1 MTVLLNMI
9 NQLFSESKTSQ
20 VQTARHYDYDGAYR
34 GM

>member
-9 NQLFSESKTSQ
+9 NQLFTETKTSQ
-20 VQTARHYDYDGAYR
+20 QQTARHYDFDGAYR

>member
-20 VQTARHYDYDGAYR
+20 APTARHYDFDGAYR

>member
-9 NQLFSESKTSQ
+9 NQLFTESKKSQ
-20 VQTARHYDYDGAYR
+20 KPTTRHYDFDGAYR

>member
-9 NQLFSESKTSQ
+9 SQLFSDSTNSQ
-20 VQTARHYDYDGAYR
+20 EQAPRHYDFDGAYR

>member
-9 NQLFSESKTSQ
+9 NQLFTETKTSKQ
-20 VQTARHYDYDGAYR
+20 QTARHYDFDGAYR

>member
-9 NQLFSESKTSQ
+9 NQFFTESKPAAQQQS
-20 VQTARHYDYDGAYR
+20 RHYDFDGAYR

>member
-9 NQLFSESKTSQ
+9 NKIFTESKTSKQ
-20 VQTARHYDYDGAYR
+20 QTPRHYDFDGAYR

>member
-9 NQLFSESKTSQ
+9 NQLFSESKLSQ
-20 VQTARHYDYDGAYR
+20 KQARHYDFDGAYR

>member
-9 NQLFSESKTSQ
+9 NQLFSESATSQ
-20 VQTARHYDYDGAYR
+20 EQSARHYDFDGAYR

>member
-9 NQLFSESKTSQ
+9 SQLFSESKISQ
-20 VQTARHYDYDGAYR
+20 EQAARHYDYDGAYR

>member
-9 NQLFSESKTSQ
+9 TQLFSESKTSQ
-20 VQTARHYDYDGAYR
+20 EQSARHYDFDGAYR

>member
-9 NQLFSESKTSQ
+9 NQLFTESKTSQ
-20 VQTARHYDYDGAYR
+20 VQAARHYDFDGAYR

>member
-20 VQTARHYDYDGAYR
+20 DQAARHYDFDGAYR

>member
-9 NQLFSESKTSQ
+9 NQLFTESAASQ
-20 VQTARHYDYDGAYR
+20 EQAPRHYDFDGAYR

>member
-9 NQLFSESKTSQ
+9 TQLFSESKTSQ
-20 VQTARHYDYDGAYR
+20 EHSARHYDFDGAYR

>member
-9 NQLFSESKTSQ
+9 NQLFTESKTSQ
-20 VQTARHYDYDGAYR
+20 DQAARHYDLDGAYR

>member
-9 NQLFSESKTSQ
+9 NQLFTERTASQ
-20 VQTARHYDYDGAYR
+20 KQAARHYDFDGAYR

>member
-9 NQLFSESKTSQ
+9 TQLFSECKTSQ
-20 VQTARHYDYDGAYR
+20 EQSARHYDFDGAYR

>member
-9 NQLFSESKTSQ
+9 NQLFSESKPSQ
-20 VQTARHYDYDGAYR
+20 DKPARHYDFDGAYR

>member
-9 NQLFSESKTSQ
+9 NQLFSESKLNQ
-20 VQTARHYDYDGAYR
+20 DKPARHYDFDGAYR